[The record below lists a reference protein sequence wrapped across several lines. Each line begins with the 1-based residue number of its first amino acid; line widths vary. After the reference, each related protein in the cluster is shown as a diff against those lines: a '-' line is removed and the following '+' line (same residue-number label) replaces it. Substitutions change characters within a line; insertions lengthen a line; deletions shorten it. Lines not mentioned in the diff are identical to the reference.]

1 MPDRVL
7 TLIAAEGGTPL
18 DTGLVAELCRIL
30 HGLGAEVGSPVW
42 LKPGFVCDLDYADL
56 HDDQADAAAR
66 RLLGNRPVDVVAQP
80 KAERRK
86 RLLVADME
94 STLIRNEMLDELA
107 DYVGARAQVAAITA
121 RAMNGE
127 LDFEAAV
134 EARVALLAGLPAS
147 VLDESAARIELMPGA
162 RALIATM
169 RANGAAT
176 VLVSGGFRYFTR
188 KVAGLLGIDAEFG
201 NDLVIEA
208 GKLTGR
214 VTKPILGRRAKYDT
228 LIAQTAA
235 AGLPLAASLAVGDG
249 ANDLD
254 MILAAGL
261 GIAFHAKPAV
271 AARAKWRV
279 EHGDLTALLYA
290 QGYRADEITEG

>member
-7 TLIAAEGGTPL
+7 TLIAAGSGAPL
-18 DTGLVAELCRIL
+18 NPALVAELRRIL
-30 HGLGAEVGSPVW
+30 HGLGAEIGSPVW

-66 RLLGNRPVDVVAQP
+66 RLLGNLPVDVVAQP

-127 LDFEAAV
+127 LDFEGAV

-147 VLDESAARIELMPGA
+147 VLEESAARIELMPGA
-162 RALIATM
+162 QALVATM
-169 RANGAAT
+169 RVHGAVT
-176 VLVSGGFRYFTR
+176 VMVSGGFRYFTR
-188 KVAGLLGIDAEFG
+188 KVAGLLGIDTEFG
-201 NDLVIEA
+201 NDLPIE
-208 GKLTGR
+208 GGR
-214 VTKPILGRRAKYDT
+214 LSGLVTKPILGRQAKYDT
-228 LIAQTAA
+228 LIGQTAA

-271 AARAKWRV
+271 AARAKWHI

-290 QGYRADEITEG
+290 QGYRADEIVGG